1 MPDITFTITD
11 TQKKILD
18 TVISGGV
25 AGIGT
30 WAENFTSVRT
40 KKEENKI
47 VASLVKHCNDNG
59 IAIAVGIS
67 SQIDQAFRI
76 GIAHTAGTQIAP
88 IDNLG

>member
-18 TVISGGV
+18 TVIPNGV

-30 WAENFTSVRT
+30 WAENFTSVRS
-40 KKEENKI
+40 KKEESKI

>member
-30 WAENFTSVRT
+30 WAENFTSVRSE
-40 KKEENKI
+40 KEENKI
-47 VASLVKHCNDNG
+47 VASLVKHCNNNG
-59 IAIAVGIS
+59 IAIGVGITA
-67 SQIDQAFRI
+67 QVEQAYSI
-76 GIAHTAGTQIAP
+76 GIAHTAGIQIAS